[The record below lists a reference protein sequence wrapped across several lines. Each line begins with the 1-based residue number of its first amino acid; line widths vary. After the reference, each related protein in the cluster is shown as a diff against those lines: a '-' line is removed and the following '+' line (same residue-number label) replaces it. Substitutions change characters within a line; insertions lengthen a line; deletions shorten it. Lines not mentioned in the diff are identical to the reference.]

1 MPVNRQNRAQQIC
14 SLGQKYPL
22 LSSFCLGA
30 LTVFG
35 FAPFFFWP
43 VVFLIVP
50 VLLSGIVTVKDDEK
64 RFYMGALFFL
74 GIVITH
80 FFWGVQMTSL
90 YFSGTW
96 PGETFKIY
104 AASTAALFGF
114 FVPTLLLYGGVF
126 VVLPFVLGRLPQ
138 LMKPWGFALIMV
150 LAESVIGLPYRNGFP
165 WFSAGYML
173 SDNLYLMQA
182 ASLGSVSLLSFLLW
196 GMAANFAL
204 GGKHAK
210 LTLGLFVVW
219 LAFGVIR
226 IQTAAEPADYTPLR
240 LIQANSGIEEGLT
253 ERGKRQVFLDHV
265 LVSQD
270 LPEIE
275 NRLTIWPEAA
285 APFFLEEYPAAM
297 ERILQVARPEILTG
311 SLHRKFDENSQ
322 ENTLYNVASL
332 IHKEGGVRQIVAK
345 QFLVPFGEYFPLK
358 KQFPDFYKK
367 YLSGRVEFSKGEGDR
382 ILHSQAAGDILVLN
396 CYEALFSAY
405 AARYGADSDFM
416 LHISNDSW
424 FTNRLADDYFLYIA
438 RMRSVETGKPLVRVA
453 NAGTHAVFDAY
464 GRIVFVNTSDFAEA
478 KDISVPIGASVQTLW
493 NKLVRR
499 MDGLNI
505 GHL

>member
-14 SLGQKYPL
+14 NLGKHYPL
-22 LSSFCLGA
+22 WSAFCLGA
-30 LTVFG
+30 LTIFG

-50 VLLSGIVTVKDDEK
+50 VLLSGLVSVKDDEK
-64 RFYMGALFFL
+64 RFYMGVLFFL
-74 GIVITH
+74 GIVVTH

-96 PGETFKIY
+96 PRETLKVY
-104 AASTAALFGF
+104 GASTAALLGF
-114 FVPTLLLYGGVF
+114 FVPTLLLYGGAF
-126 VVLPFVLGRLPQ
+126 VVFPHVLSRLPQ
-138 LMKPWGFALIMV
+138 FVKPWGFALIMV
-150 LAESVIGLPYRNGFP
+150 LAESFIGLPYRNGFP

-182 ASLGSVSLLSFLLW
+182 ASVGSVSLLSFLLW
-196 GMAANFAL
+196 GMSANFAL
-204 GGKHAK
+204 GGKYAK
-210 LTLGLFVVW
+210 FTLGLFMVW
-219 LAFGVIR
+219 LAFGVVR
-226 IQTAAEPADYTPLR
+226 IKTATAPENYTPLR
-240 LIQANSGIEEGLT
+240 LIQANSGIEDGLT
-253 ERGKRQVFLDHV
+253 ERGKRQVFLDHI

-270 LPEIE
+270 PPEIE
-275 NRLTIWPEAA
+275 NKLTIWPEAA

-297 ERILQVARPEILTG
+297 ERIMGVARPEILTG
-311 SLHRKFDENSQ
+311 SLYRKFDENSQ
-322 ENTLYNVASL
+322 ENTLYNVTSL
-332 IHKEGGVRQIVAK
+332 IDKDDGVRQMVAK

-367 YLSGRVEFSKGEGDR
+367 YLSGRVEFSKGEGER
-382 ILHSQAAGDILVLN
+382 LIYSQSAGNILVLN
-396 CYEALFSAY
+396 CYEALFSDY
-405 AARYGADSDFM
+405 AARYAGQSDFM

-424 FTNRLADDYFLYIA
+424 FINRLADDYFLYIA

-464 GRIVFVNTSDFAEA
+464 GRILFVNTSDFAEA
-478 KDISVPIGASVQTLW
+478 KDVQVPKDGSVQTIWSWLIQR
-493 NKLVRR
+493 V
-499 MDGLNI
+499 DGLNI

>member
-14 SLGQKYPL
+14 NLGKTSPL
-22 LSSFCLGA
+22 LSAFCLGA

-43 VVFLIVP
+43 VTFLIVP
-50 VLLSGIVTVKDDEK
+50 VLLSGLVSVKDDEK
-64 RFYMGALFFL
+64 RFYMGMLFFL
-74 GIVITH
+74 GIIVTH

-96 PGETFKIY
+96 PGETVKIY
-104 AASTAALFGF
+104 GASTAALLGF

-126 VVLPFVLGRLPQ
+126 VVLRPVWGCLPQ
-138 LMKPWGFALIMV
+138 FMKPWGFALIMV
-150 LAESVIGLPYRNGFP
+150 LAESFIGLPYRNGFP

-173 SDNLYLMQA
+173 ADNLYLMQVA
-182 ASLGSVSLLSFLLW
+182 ALGSVSFLSFLLW
-196 GMAANFAL
+196 GMAANVAI
-204 GGKHAK
+204 GGKYAK
-210 LTLGLFVVW
+210 VTLGLFVLW
-219 LAFGVIR
+219 LAFGVVR
-226 IQTAAEPADYTPLR
+226 IETATVSEDYTPLR
-240 LIQANSGIEEGLT
+240 LIQANSGIEDGLT

-270 LPEIE
+270 MPEIE
-275 NRLTIWPEAA
+275 NKLTIWPEAA

-297 ERILQVARPEILTG
+297 ERIMGVARPEVLTG
-311 SLHRKFDENSQ
+311 SLHRKFDENTQ
-322 ENTLYNVASL
+322 ENTLYNVTSL
-332 IHKEGGVRQIVAK
+332 IDEDDGMRQMVSK

-367 YLSGRVEFSKGEGDR
+367 YLSGRVEFSKGDGDR
-382 ILHSQAAGDILVLN
+382 LIHSQSAGDILVLN
-396 CYEALFSAY
+396 CYEALFSGY
-405 AARYGADSDFM
+405 AARYAEQSDFI

-464 GRIVFVNTSDFAEA
+464 GRIVFVNASDFAEA
-478 KDISVPIGASVQTLW
+478 QDVQVPTGVSVQTLW
-493 NKLVRR
+493 GWLVRR